1 MNAVTAPP
9 QPQRDDEQPVGVRAY
24 AEAEAAVR
32 ELPGL
37 LAGPEHPPQFR
48 AGVTAGY
55 SWALGRE
62 AGSPVTGVD
71 AGGVPDMELLTAEI
85 DAAVVREDE
94 AAGDPATRDYV
105 RGVHAALAWVCGFSE
120 RRV

>member
-1 MNAVTAPP
+1 MTAPP
-9 QPQRDDEQPVGVRAY
+9 QPQRDEGRPVGVRAY
-24 AEAEAAVR
+24 AEAEAVER
-32 ELPGL
+32 ELPAL
-37 LAGPEHPPQFR
+37 LSDRGHPPQFR

-62 AGSPVTGVD
+62 ARSPVTGTGAD
-71 AGGVPDMELLTAEI
+71 GVPDMELLTAEI

-94 AAGDPATRDYV
+94 AAGDPLTRDYV
-105 RGVHAALAWVCGFSE
+105 RGVHSALAWICGYSN